1 MFTYS
6 DKRSNNFDN
15 RSETVKRNRE
25 WAENCVHRSLLY
37 IGDLNRYMFD
47 LYPGWD
53 ISVAY
58 RYYMK
63 ALYLKPDIGIPHNQL
78 GTLSNSQ
85 NCTLDAAYR
94 YLRWLVPYGL
104 FIKRSA
110 LIDGLS

>member
-1 MFTYS
+1 MFVNTVVIYHL
-6 DKRSNNFDN
+6 DKRSNNVD
-15 RSETVKRNRE
+15 EMVKRNRE
-25 WAENCVHRSLLY
+25 WAESCVHRSLLY

-63 ALYLKPDIGIPHNQL
+63 ALYLKPEVGIPHNQL

-94 YLRWLVPYGL
+94 YLRWLV
-104 FIKRSA
+104 S
-110 LIDGLS
+110 